1 MKIIIIEDDFLIAE
15 MLKRMLIKL
24 THTVLEVFSSYEEIE
39 NYLTNN
45 NDIDLVFLDINL
57 EQEKNGIDI
66 ATLLNDKFKIPFI
79 FLTSYSDP
87 KTIKEASKTLPET
100 YLTKPFNETQLFTA
114 LEIVKQ
120 KHINKIKTI
129 VINDGFKKIKLLNS
143 DILYVKADGNYIE
156 INTKN
161 KRYIIRNSLD
171 QFIKEF
177 NDNYFTR
184 THRSYAVNLTEVN
197 SIKNQLIY
205 INNIE
210 IPLSRKYKEH
220 TVKLFDKIVE

>member
-1 MKIIIIEDDFLIAE
+1 MKTIIIEDDFLIAE

-39 NYLTNN
+39 NYLSNN

-57 EQEKNGIDI
+57 EQEKNGVDI

-87 KTIKEASKTLPET
+87 KTIKKASKTLPET

-129 VINDGFKKIKLLNS
+129 VINDGLKKIKLLNS
-143 DILYVKADGNYIE
+143 DILYVKSDGNYIE

-161 KRYIIRNSLD
+161 KKYVVRNSLE
-171 QFIKEF
+171 QFIKDF
-177 NDNYFTR
+177 NDNYFIR
-184 THRSYAVNLTEVN
+184 THRSYAVNLKLVDR
-197 SIKNQLIY
+197 IKNQLIY

-210 IPLSRKYKEH
+210 IPLSRKYKPNVIELFK
-220 TVKLFDKIVE
+220 KLE